1 MARAHPRRAGRDAA
15 IAVAAPRRDGQRIN
29 SLTRAA
35 AALAAFVAFAVLVA
49 LGALAS
55 VDRAILAFVQQPHA
69 AWLDLAASLVT
80 VFGQTEVVGT
90 IALGVALARLR
101 ARRSDWWAPLLLGV
115 VLAAEL
121 VLKVTVPQA
130 SPPSELAR
138 SVPLFPF
145 LEAPTAFSFPSG
157 HVARVAFLVTVLRWP
172 ADVSAA
178 VVFAMALTRV
188 YLAEHW
194 PSDVV
199 GGWLLGYGIAAVISR
214 RP

>member
-1 MARAHPRRAGRDAA
+1 M
-15 IAVAAPRRDGQRIN
+15 
-29 SLTRAA
+29 
-35 AALAAFVAFAVLVA
+35 ALAVLAVLVA
-49 LGALAS
+49 LGALAG
-55 VDRAILAFVQQPHA
+55 VDRAVLAFVQQPHTS
-69 AWLDLAASLVT
+69 WLDLAASVAT
-80 VFGQTEVVGT
+80 IFGQTEVVGT

-101 ARRSDWWAPLLLGV
+101 AQRRDWWMPLVLAV
-115 VLAAEL
+115 VLAAEI
-121 VLKVTVPQA
+121 VLKLIVPQ
-130 SPPSELAR
+130 SPPPIELAR

-157 HVARVAFLVTVLRWP
+157 HVARIAFLVAVLRWP

-199 GGWLLGYGIAAVISR
+199 GGWLLGYAVAAALAR
-214 RP
+214 RS

>member
-1 MARAHPRRAGRDAA
+1 M
-15 IAVAAPRRDGQRIN
+15 
-29 SLTRAA
+29 
-35 AALAAFVAFAVLVA
+35 LVA
-49 LGALAS
+49 LGVLAS
-55 VDRAILAFVQQPHA
+55 LDRAVLTLIQQPHT
-69 AWLDLAASLVT
+69 AWLDLAASLIT

-101 ARRSDWWAPLLLGV
+101 ARRGDWWVPLLLGV

-121 VLKVTVPQA
+121 VLKLTVPQA
-130 SPPSELAR
+130 SPPGELSR

-172 ADVSAA
+172 TGVSAA
-178 VVFAMALTRV
+178 VVFVMALTRV